1 MPFGEDTKEIEFMS
15 HAQGNLGV
23 GAPGFF
29 TGFGKGVG
37 MYAMKGFAETAR
49 AIDLLGAV
57 PPVLMD
63 KLSGGTTRGDQ
74 YFKEHED
81 VFGNAVDYWTP
92 KPGEVG
98 AAGQIVGS
106 LAGTFPQI
114 MVSPALGVGS
124 AVLAPAEDL
133 TKGGVGPGSAITVG
147 MIQGAALAAGI
158 RMPFL
163 GSTLAMKMATGA
175 GGNLAQGI
183 LAAGASKG
191 VLAAGGYDK
200 AAEGFQPFDVTQRAV
215 DILMG
220 IAFGG
225 MAHLD
230 TKAQAAY
237 RAAFTEDVKNALL
250 VKNQAMQL
258 DAIANSYKAADD
270 LPEHLNVKVNKIQE
284 AVQQAL
290 RGEQVN
296 VDRGA
301 EGLFANT
308 PAATREWQARVHDK
322 AVTTAKAVLNEAVMR
337 NQALIDAGETPG
349 FLRTPKQMLALKAGQ
364 IEPTGSPELQRAVEI
379 INKPGF
385 LRTPEERI
393 FLDSVMQGNA
403 FDHMLA
409 EIQKPTAVDFTYQAR
424 KLAEVDAQIKDMTD
438 NRVQAINDAAKL
450 LQKEQGLKA
459 GEAKKQAKLMY
470 EAKLEELTASRGK
483 APETS
488 SRNAPNASGEE
499 ISADVSTR
507 APSATGA
514 PDTASKPRDP
524 IAETARTVSQ
534 EKPDLLVPTG
544 ELDADGRPVTMKA
557 GDYLAVAD
565 EALKM
570 NQADAGLFRTALTCL
585 LAAL

>member
-1 MPFGEDTKEIEFMS
+1 MPFGEDTKELEFMS

-23 GAPGFF
+23 GEPGFF
-29 TGFGKGVG
+29 TGFGKGIG

-63 KLSGGTTRGDQ
+63 KLSGGTTRGDE
-74 YFKEHED
+74 YFKQHED

-92 KPGEVG
+92 KAGEVG

-106 LAGTFPQI
+106 LAGALPQI
-114 MVSPALGVGS
+114 MINPVLGVGT

-133 TKGGVGPGSAITVG
+133 TKAGVGPGSAITVG
-147 MIQGAALAAGI
+147 MIHGAALAAGI

-183 LAAGASKG
+183 LAAAGSKG

-200 AAEGFQPFDVTQRAV
+200 AAEGFQPFDVTQRTV
-215 DILMG
+215 DVLMG
-220 IAFGG
+220 LAFGG
-225 MAHLD
+225 LAHLD
-230 TKAQAAY
+230 AKAQAAY

-258 DAIANSYKAADD
+258 DAIANAYKAADD

-284 AVQQAL
+284 AVAQAL
-290 RGEQVN
+290 RGEPVN
-296 VDRGA
+296 VDRGTQ
-301 EGLFANT
+301 GLFANT
-308 PAATREWQARVHDK
+308 PEATRIWQQHVHDE

-337 NQALIDAGETPG
+337 NQALIDANETPG
-349 FLRTPKQMLALKAGQ
+349 FQRTPEQILALKAGQ
-364 IEPTGSPELQRAVEI
+364 IEPQGTPELQRAIEI

-385 LRTPEERI
+385 LRTPEERL
-393 FLDSVMQGNA
+393 FLDSVIQGDA

-409 EIQKPTAVDFTYQAR
+409 EIPKPSAVEPA
-424 KLAEVDAQIKDMTD
+424 
-438 NRVQAINDAAKL
+438 AAKTR
-450 LQKEQGLKA
+450 QGGPGAPQPESGTTPRPLGQTPEGGGKPQSGEAYRDPLVETAQTIA
-459 GEAKKQAKLMY
+459 GE
-470 EAKLEELTASRGK
+470 R
-483 APETS
+483 
-488 SRNAPNASGEE
+488 
-499 ISADVSTR
+499 
-507 APSATGA
+507 
-514 PDTASKPRDP
+514 
-524 IAETARTVSQ
+524 
-534 EKPDLLVPTG
+534 PDLQIPTG
-544 ELDADGRPVTMKA
+544 ELAPDGRPVTMKV
-557 GDYLAVAD
+557 GDYLAAAD
-565 EALKM
+565 EASKM

>member
-1 MPFGEDTKEIEFMS
+1 MPFGEDTKELEFMS
-15 HAQGNLGV
+15 AARGNLGV
-23 GAPGFF
+23 GEPGFF

-81 VFGNAVDYWTP
+81 IFGNAVDYWTP

-106 LAGTFPQI
+106 LAGALPQI
-114 MVSPALGVGS
+114 IVNPALGVGT

-133 TKGGVGPGSAITVG
+133 TKAGVGPGSAITVG

-175 GGNLAQGI
+175 GGNLLQGI
-183 LAAGASKG
+183 LASAGSKG
-191 VLAAGGYDK
+191 VLQAGGYEK

-215 DILMG
+215 DVLMG
-220 IAFGG
+220 LAFGG
-225 MAHLD
+225 LAHLD
-230 TKAQAAY
+230 AKAQAAY

-250 VKNQAMQL
+250 VKNQSMQL

-296 VDRGA
+296 VDRGT

-308 PAATREWQARVHDK
+308 PEATRRWQQQVHEE
-322 AVTTAKAVLNEAVMR
+322 AVTTAKRVINEAVMR
-337 NQALIDAGETPG
+337 NQALIDAQETPG
-349 FLRTPKQMLALKAGQ
+349 FMRTPEQMLALKAGQ
-364 IEPTGSPELQRAVEI
+364 IEPRGSPELQRAVEI

-393 FLDSVMQGNA
+393 ILDSVMSGDA
-403 FDHMLA
+403 FNHMVT
-409 EIQKPTAVDFTYQAR
+409 EIPRPGAVDFTYQTR
-424 KLAEVDAQIKDMTD
+424 KLAGVDSQIKDMTD
-438 NRVQAINDAAKL
+438 NLAQAISDTAKL

-459 GEAKKQAKLMY
+459 GEAKKQAKAMY

-483 APETS
+483 APETPS
-488 SRNAPNASGEE
+488 QNARNASGEE
-499 ISADVSTR
+499 IAAEAGTQASDE
-507 APSATGA
+507 TGA
-514 PDTASKPRDP
+514 PKTTPKPSDP
-524 IAETARTVSQ
+524 IVETARTISQ
-534 EKPDLLVPTG
+534 EKPDLQIPTG
-544 ELDADGRPVTMKA
+544 ELDGDGRPVTMKVS
-557 GDYLAVAD
+557 DYMAMAD
-565 EALKM
+565 EASKM
-570 NQADAGLFRTALTCL
+570 NQADAGLFRTAITCI